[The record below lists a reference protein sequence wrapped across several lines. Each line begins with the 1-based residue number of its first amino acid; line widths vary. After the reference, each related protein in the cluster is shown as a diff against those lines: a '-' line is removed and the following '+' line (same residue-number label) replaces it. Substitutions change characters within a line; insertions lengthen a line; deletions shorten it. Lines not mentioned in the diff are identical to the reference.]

1 VTKTELV
8 ARVHGVTGLSIAK
21 SGEMVSAFLDIISG
35 ELQVGND
42 VSLPGFGRFSV
53 KGRAA
58 RRGRNPKTGA
68 ELTIPACK
76 VVSFRAAKALQDSLK

>member
-8 ARVHGVTGLSIAK
+8 ARIHGVTGLPILK
-21 SGEMVSAFLDIISG
+21 SGKIVSAFFDIISS
-35 ELQVGND
+35 ELQAGND
-42 VSLPGFGRFSV
+42 VTLPGFGKFSV
-53 KGRAA
+53 KARAA

-76 VVSFRAAKALQDSLK
+76 VVSFRAAKGLQESLQ

>member
-1 VTKTELV
+1 MTKTELV

-21 SGEMVSAFLDIISG
+21 SGEMVSAFFDIISS
-35 ELQVGND
+35 ELQAGND
-42 VSLPGFGRFSV
+42 VTLPGFGKFSV
-53 KGRAA
+53 KARAA

-76 VVSFRAAKALQDSLK
+76 IVSFRVAKRLRDLLQ